1 MFGDRLKELR
11 KNKNLTQEDIGVFC
25 GVGNATISNWEKNL
39 TDPPIEIIIKLAN
52 YFGVSIDYLLGNDIN
67 SPTTI
72 DKVNQALREA
82 GLVNSDETLKE
93 EEIKLALDQARQYKI
108 LMTKLLDTPTKY
120 QENAVKIEQNKN
132 TNE

>member
-1 MFGDRLKELR
+1 MFGERLKELR
-11 KNKNLTQEDIGVFC
+11 KTKNLTQENIGELC
-25 GVGNATISNWEKNL
+25 GVGKATISNWESNS
-39 TDPPIEIIIKLAN
+39 TDPPLETVMKLAN
-52 YFGVSIDYLLGNDIN
+52 YFGVSIDFLLGNETN
-67 SPTTI
+67 SPNTI

>member
-1 MFGDRLKELR
+1 MFGERLKELR
-11 KNKNLTQEDIGVFC
+11 KNKKLTQEDIAKIFNINPATVSAWE
-25 GVGNATISNWEKNL
+25 VGKAQPNYDILVE
-39 TDPPIEIIIKLAN
+39 LAN
-52 YFGVSIDYLLGNDIN
+52 YFGVSIDFLLGNETN
-67 SPTTI
+67 SPNTI

>member
-11 KNKNLTQEDIGVFC
+11 KNKNLTQEDIGTFC

-52 YFGVSIDYLLGNDIN
+52 YFGVSVDYLLGNDIN
-67 SPTTI
+67 SPNTI

-93 EEIKLALDQARQYKI
+93 EEIKLALEQARQYKS
-108 LMTKLLDTPTKY
+108 LMTKILNTPTKY
-120 QENAVKIEQNKN
+120 QKDAIKEEQSKKD
-132 TNE
+132 TN